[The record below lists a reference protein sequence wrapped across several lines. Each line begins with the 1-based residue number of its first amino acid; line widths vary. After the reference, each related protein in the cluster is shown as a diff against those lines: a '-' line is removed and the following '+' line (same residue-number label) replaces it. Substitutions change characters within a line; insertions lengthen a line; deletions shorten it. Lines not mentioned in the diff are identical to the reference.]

1 MSSIAG
7 VVFDLG
13 GVLID
18 WDPMYLYRE
27 VFGGDESRAR
37 EFLTQVCTQEWNEMQ
52 DAGRTLEDATSERI
66 ALFPQWEPQIR
77 AYYGR
82 WIEMV
87 RGRIPGTAAV
97 LRELKALNL
106 RLFAL
111 SNWSRE
117 TFPLVRHRFEELD
130 LFEEIFLSGHFGCAK
145 PDERF
150 YRAALVRIGLEAD
163 RLVFIDDNLRNLDAA
178 GRLGFRTLAFTDAAK
193 LRRDLRALDVPIVP
207 HA

>member
-18 WDPMYLYRE
+18 WDPMYLYRG
-27 VFGGDESRAR
+27 VFGGDEGRAR
-37 EFLTQVCTQEWNEMQ
+37 DFLARVCTQEWNELQ
-52 DAGRTLEDATSERI
+52 DAGRTLEDATTERV
-66 ALFPQWEPQIR
+66 ALFPQWEPEIR

-87 RGRIPGTAAV
+87 RGRIPGTAGV
-97 LRELKALNL
+97 LRELKGLGL

-117 TFPLVRHRFEELD
+117 TFPLVRGRFEELD
-130 LFEEIFLSGHFGCAK
+130 LFEEIFISGHFGCAK

-150 YRAALVRIGLEAD
+150 YRAALDRMGVTPD
-163 RLVFIDDNLRNLDAA
+163 RLVFVDDNLRNLHAA
-178 GRLGFRTLAFTDAAK
+178 QQLGFRTLAFRDAGT
-193 LRRDLRALDVPIVP
+193 LRRDLRDLGIPVNLD
-207 HA
+207 A